1 MAILSG
7 LFGSDS
13 SSESGNSSDLL
24 GILDG
29 SLGVDASN
37 TSYEQS
43 VDDDGS
49 SETSFDQTS
58 FGADLDIGSLL
69 SNMTD
74 GFNSSDSDSGGGLF
88 G

>member
-7 LFGSDS
+7 LFGGD
-13 SSESGNSSDLL
+13 SESSNSSDLL

-29 SLGVDASN
+29 SLGIDASN

-49 SETSFDQTS
+49 SETSYDQTNFS
-58 FGADLDIGSLL
+58 TDLDIGSLL

-74 GFNSSDSDSGGGLF
+74 NFSDSDSSGGVF